1 MNFQNYS
8 SFEQVVFIII
18 IINIA
23 FSLMAFGNIR
33 IFEKLKFRV
42 GDILGNNREYGR
54 ILSSAF
60 LHGSYMHLFLNM
72 YVLHSFSQALGY
84 FITVP
89 QFLAIYFVS
98 LIIGNLLPLFIHR
111 NNYNYSAVGA
121 SGAVSGVLYASIYF
135 MPYGKI
141 GIIFIPF
148 GISSW
153 MFGILYLVYTIWA
166 AKKGND
172 NIGHDAHFGGAVA
185 GLLIAFLIKPEIA
198 FDNWMIIIAMSA
210 PILYFLFDIF
220 KGGSGNDL
228 LSNFK
233 RLDNEKSNYSNRSVD
248 DLYNYNH
255 TKKIRE
261 LNELLEKVDK
271 KGLQNL
277 SVSEKK
283 RLDELS
289 KDLE

>member
-33 IFEKLKFRV
+33 IFEKLKFRI
-42 GDILGNNREYGR
+42 GDILGNKEYGR
-54 ILSSAF
+54 LLSSAF
-60 LHGSYMHLFLNM
+60 IHGSYMHLFLNM
-72 YVLHSFSQALGY
+72 YVLHSFSKALGY

-89 QFLAIYFVS
+89 QYLAIYFVS

-111 NNYNYSAVGA
+111 NNSNYAAVGA
-121 SGAVSGVLYASIYF
+121 SGAVSGILYASIYF
-135 MPYGKI
+135 MPFGKI

-148 GISSW
+148 GIDSW
-153 MFGILYLVYTIWA
+153 MFGILYLIYTVWA
-166 AKKGND
+166 AKKSND

-185 GLLIAFLIKPEIA
+185 GLLIAFFIKPEIA
-198 FDNWMIIIAMSA
+198 FENWMIILAMMA
-210 PILYFLFDIF
+210 PIAYFLFDIF
-220 KGGSGNDL
+220 RGSNGSDL
-228 LSNFK
+228 LSSFK
-233 RLDNEKSNYSNRSVD
+233 RLDKEGSKYSNRSVD

-261 LNELLEKVDK
+261 MNELLEKVNE
-271 KGLQNL
+271 KGLNSL
-277 SVSEKK
+277 SVSEKN
-283 RLDELS
+283 RLDDLS

>member
-1 MNFQNYS
+1 MNFQSYS

-33 IFEKLKFRV
+33 IFEKLKFRI
-42 GDILGNNREYGR
+42 GDILGNKEYGR
-54 ILSSAF
+54 LLSSAF
-60 LHGSYMHLFLNM
+60 IHGSYMHLFLNM

-89 QFLAIYFVS
+89 QYLAIYFVS

-111 NNYNYSAVGA
+111 NESNYSAVGA
-121 SGAVSGVLYASIYF
+121 SGAVSGILYASIYF
-135 MPYGKI
+135 MPFGKI

-153 MFGILYLVYTIWA
+153 MFGILYLIYTVWA

-198 FDNWMIIIAMSA
+198 YENWMIILAMMA
-210 PILYFLFDIF
+210 PIAYFLFDVF
-220 KGGSGNDL
+220 KGGSGGNL
-228 LSNFK
+228 LKNFK

-248 DLYNYNH
+248 DLYNFDQ

-261 LNELLEKVDK
+261 LNELLEKVNE
-271 KGLQNL
+271 KGLINL
-277 SVSEKK
+277 SDAEKS
-283 RLDELS
+283 RLDTLS
-289 KDLE
+289 KELE